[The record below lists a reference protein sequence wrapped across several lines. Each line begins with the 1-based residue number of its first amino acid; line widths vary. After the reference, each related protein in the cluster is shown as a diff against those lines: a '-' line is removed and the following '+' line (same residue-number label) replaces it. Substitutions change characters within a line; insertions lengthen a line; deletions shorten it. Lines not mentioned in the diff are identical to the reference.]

1 MLPKRAHVLLWTAAA
16 ASLVLSV
23 YLLGSASPGTWN
35 LLSQMGIAVLV
46 CASYGLLL
54 GHTGL
59 LSFGHAVYPAIG
71 AYVGVYVLHSL
82 APWGWGNPAAVALVP
97 LVSGLGAMLVALVLG
112 WPQVRRSGTV
122 FGMVTLG
129 IGELFYALAL
139 AFSGI
144 SGGEGGIS
152 ANRVMGQPILG
163 VRWASGQEV
172 MCLVAV
178 YLLAGLMLYRGL
190 LMSVPGRLM
199 HAVRDNPLRV
209 TFTGVNPV
217 GVRFLALLVSA
228 FLAGVAGGLGALLFE
243 MATPEAF
250 NTHRSAQYLVFS
262 VLGGTGSLLGAVLGG
277 VLMVG
282 ATVWL
287 STLTAAWL
295 FYTGLGFFAVVL
307 LVPGGLA
314 QVVIKLK
321 FMAPWLLGMSRACS
335 VASAGA
341 GVGVLTELGYHHF
354 NLTQVASDFTLLGF
368 KFSPK
373 SVSDWALGLA
383 FLAGGCLA
391 GWRSGLPAPK
401 VYK

>member
-1 MLPKRAHVLLWTAAA
+1 MLPKRALFLQWTIVVATLMLLGLLW
-16 ASLVLSV
+16 
-23 YLLGSASPGTWN
+23 GSASPGTWN

-71 AYVGVYVLHSL
+71 AYVGVYLLRNL
-82 APWGWGNPAAVALVP
+82 APLGLGNPAAVALVP
-97 LVSGLGAMLVALVLG
+97 LVGGLGAVFVALVLG

-163 VRWASGQEV
+163 IRWTSGQEV

-178 YLLAGLMLYRGL
+178 YLLAGLMLYRWL

-199 HAVRDNPLRV
+199 HAVRDNPMRV

-295 FYTGLGFFAVVL
+295 FYTGLAFCAVVL
-307 LVPGGLA
+307 LAPGGLA
-314 QVVIKLK
+314 QVATRGK
-321 FMAPWLLGMSRACS
+321 FSAPGLMGISRAG
-335 VASAGA
+335 SAAMVGA
-341 GVGVLTELGYHHF
+341 GLVLLTELSYHHF
-354 NLTQVASDFTLLGF
+354 NLTQVSSSFTLMGF
-368 KFSPK
+368 GFSPE
-373 SVSDWALGLA
+373 VGSDWALGIAL
-383 FLAGGCLA
+383 LLGGCFA
-391 GWRSGLPAPK
+391 VWRSGKLLPGNHP
-401 VYK
+401 